1 MFSNRPN
8 LCTSLKGVSLA
19 VVASSFTIE
28 LRGVTRGLDGSVPGP
43 NAVAMI
49 AAFSDAVTGSLLGE
63 LRRADMIAEKN
74 VRYRVLDVFMSCHKL
89 SRRLASTK
97 SIERR

>member
-28 LRGVTRGLDGSVPGP
+28 LRGVTRGLVGSVLGP
-43 NAVAMI
+43 NAAAMN
-49 AAFSDAVTGSLLGE
+49 AAFSDAVAGSLLGE

-74 VRYRVLDVFMSCHKL
+74 VRY
-89 SRRLASTK
+89 
-97 SIERR
+97 

>member
-28 LRGVTRGLDGSVPGP
+28 LRGVTCGLVGSVPGP
-43 NAVAMI
+43 NAVA
-49 AAFSDAVTGSLLGE
+49 GSFLGE

-74 VRYRVLDVFMSCHKL
+74 VRYCILDVFMSCRKL
-89 SRRLASTK
+89 SRRLASTNRLNDTK
-97 SIERR
+97 ISF